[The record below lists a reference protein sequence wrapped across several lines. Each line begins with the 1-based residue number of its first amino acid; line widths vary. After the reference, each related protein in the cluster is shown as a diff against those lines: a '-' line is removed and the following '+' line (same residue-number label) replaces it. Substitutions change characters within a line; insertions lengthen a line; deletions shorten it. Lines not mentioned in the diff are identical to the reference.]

1 MPGARSRCAASRS
14 TSIRFAARAAP
25 ELRRGNR
32 QPLCGVCRAV
42 RRGVRGTGCA
52 EPDRDRRSDPHRDRG
67 HDRCGEVAKGG
78 RRAAQSRATG
88 IGSRRIGPR
97 SSGALGLSR
106 SRTGLTRSLADSSSA
121 RCPDGSSAA
130 AVLCRRQGQAPL
142 LDLGQVTRQH
152 EQLARAGAG
161 RFKWLLSSQSPKASE

>member
-42 RRGVRGTGCA
+42 RRGVPGCA
-52 EPDRDRRSDPHRDRG
+52 QPDRDRRSDPHRDRG

-88 IGSRRIGPR
+88 IGSRGIGPR

-106 SRTGLTRSLADSSSA
+106 SRTGLTRSLANSSSA

-142 LDLGQVTRQH
+142 LDLGQVTHQH
-152 EQLARAGAG
+152 EQLRASRRG